1 MKLIERGKAMSSLKT
16 KNIID
21 KMSLEDKVK
30 LCSGAD
36 FWNTEEMDEYG
47 IGKISMSDG
56 PHGLRKQEGAGDHLG
71 INDSVPATCFPTACC
86 SSSTWNVDL
95 LEKMGRAIAEEAL
108 EYKVDV
114 VLGPGVNIKRNPLCG
129 RNFEYF
135 SEDPYVAGK
144 LGAAWIKGVEGQ
156 GVGTSLKHFAGNNQE
171 NERLSSD
178 SIIDERT
185 LREIYLAPFEIA
197 VKEGKPKT
205 VMCAYNKING
215 TYLSD
220 NNYILRDIL
229 RDEWGFEGFV
239 MTDWYSISRVNG
251 ANKGKNVQGLLM
263 WAGNDCEMPGGNVK
277 NMLTA
282 LNTDKTLRL
291 GDLQKSAVNML
302 NVIAKSAVFE
312 NMLDKLATS
321 DDAVTAAEAKQAKAI
336 LTKNKAQKV
345 LDDLGYESKEDADVK
360 AQIAAA
366 EKAKA
371 EAEAAAKAAKA
382 EADAAK
388 AEAASANAK
397 LEKNAFKGCTKLKL

>member
-1 MKLIERGKAMSSLKT
+1 
-16 KNIID
+16 
-21 KMSLEDKVK
+21 
-30 LCSGAD
+30 
-36 FWNTEEMDEYG
+36 
-47 IGKISMSDG
+47 
-56 PHGLRKQEGAGDHLG
+56 
-71 INDSVPATCFPTACC
+71 
-86 SSSTWNVDL
+86 
-95 LEKMGRAIAEEAL
+95 
-108 EYKVDV
+108 
-114 VLGPGVNIKRNPLCG
+114 
-129 RNFEYF
+129 
-135 SEDPYVAGK
+135 
-144 LGAAWIKGVEGQ
+144 
-156 GVGTSLKHFAGNNQE
+156 
-171 NERLSSD
+171 
-178 SIIDERT
+178 
-185 LREIYLAPFEIA
+185 
-197 VKEGKPKT
+197 
-205 VMCAYNKING
+205 
-215 TYLSD
+215 
-220 NNYILRDIL
+220 
-229 RDEWGFEGFV
+229 

-251 ANKGKNVQGLLM
+251 VNKGKNVQGLLM

-345 LDDLGYESKEDADVK
+345 LDDLGYESKEDTAVK

-397 LEKNAFKGCTKLKL
+397 LEKNAFRAKKAAVKKVTGKSKAAVVKVKKVKGADGYQVQYSKKANFKSAKKANTKKLNVTLKRLSKGSKYYVRVRAYKTINGQKVYTKYSAKKTVKVK